1 MDYEMLFNIFFFNL
15 IVMEEPKKH
24 TWGPFV
30 KNETKDLK
38 PPVFKETR
46 EVGRIWEVCTVGCFK
61 PSLAQLSILY
71 E

>member
-1 MDYEMLFNIFFFNL
+1 
-15 IVMEEPKKH
+15 MEEPKKH